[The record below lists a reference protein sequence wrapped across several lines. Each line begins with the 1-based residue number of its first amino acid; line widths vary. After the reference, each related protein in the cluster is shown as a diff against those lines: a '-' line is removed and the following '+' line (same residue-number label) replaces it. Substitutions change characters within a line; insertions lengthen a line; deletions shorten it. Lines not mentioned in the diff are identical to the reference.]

1 MASGSTV
8 SLTGGT
14 NMTQV
19 VSGDVIDDADFNNAR
34 TNVNNLL
41 ANAQDVTLGTY
52 TASSTYGYTQGGAG
66 VNAASAGG
74 LIYADNATGGF
85 KRLQDDV
92 QALCAFLGQTVRT
105 GVGTDVT
112 SSTTITASTWSNLM
126 LNIKDCWDNRFSP
139 ASRTSSTIGTVTRTS
154 AWSSSLTEETTF
166 TFANE
171 QTARGFFNGGGR
183 IGFSSSRSG
192 GTSSTQN
199 TDWTNLLSAMGD
211 VYITHD
217 TAGGSSGTNA
227 GKGFY
232 ELTTAYQ
239 QLWIKYGSGAYASNF
254 FKMEGKVNSTT
265 NPTVVTL
272 RATYSDP
279 YTAAAAAAADG
290 AVGPDGVPSTGDDAD
305 GYTDSI
311 DGTLTLNARAQV
323 PDANGSGFSFS
334 APTDSMG
341 AISGS

>member
-34 TNVNNLL
+34 TNVNNMLG
-41 ANAQDVTLGTY
+41 NAQDVTLGTY

-74 LIYADNATGGF
+74 LVYADNATGGF

-92 QALCAFLGQTVRT
+92 QALCAFLGQTVRS
-105 GVGTDVT
+105 GVGSDVS

-126 LNIKDCWDNRFSP
+126 LNIKDCWDNRFSC
-139 ASRTSSTIGTVTRTS
+139 ASDTGATADSSTYTS
-154 AWSSSLTEETTF
+154 AWSSSLSAETTF
-166 TFANE
+166 TFGSEA
-171 QTARGFFNGGGR
+171 ACRGYFNGGGK
-183 IGFSSSRSG
+183 IGHTSSRSG
-192 GTSSTQN
+192 GSSSTQN
-199 TDWTNLLSAMGD
+199 TNWTDTLSALGNYQLKHNTSYA
-211 VYITHD
+211 V
-217 TAGGSSGTNA
+217 SGTNS
-227 GKGFY
+227 GIGFY
-232 ELTTAYQ
+232 ELTTSYQ

-254 FKMEGKVNSTT
+254 YKVEGKVNSTT
-265 NPTVVTL
+265 NPTVITL
-272 RATYSDP
+272 RSTWSDP

-290 AVGPDGVPSTGDDAD
+290 AVGPDGVPSTGDDAS